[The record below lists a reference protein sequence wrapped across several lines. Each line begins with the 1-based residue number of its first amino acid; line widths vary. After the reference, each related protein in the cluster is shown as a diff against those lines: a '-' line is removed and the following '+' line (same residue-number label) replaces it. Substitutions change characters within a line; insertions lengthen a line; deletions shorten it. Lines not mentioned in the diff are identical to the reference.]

1 METTYENVVEEIVQS
16 IFSTMLNI
24 ELIRSNAPSSADQ
37 ELLLAAVQIA
47 GQWTGSVVLAMSSE
61 LAGEV
66 AGSMMAIPPQE
77 AREDD
82 LHDTAAELVNM
93 VGGNLKS
100 LLPGPSYLSLPTVF
114 TGGDIGM
121 QIHNA
126 ILIEDVGLR
135 SAVGTL
141 RVRLY
146 EKIAQANNDSD

>member
-1 METTYENVVEEIVQS
+1 METTYENVIEEIVQS
-16 IFSTMLNI
+16 IFSTMLGV
-24 ELIRSNAPSSADQ
+24 ELFRDEAQLPSDHEQ
-37 ELLLAAVQIA
+37 ILASVQIA
-47 GQWTGSVVLAMSSE
+47 GEWMGCAVLTMSSDLGRE
-61 LAGEV
+61 SAGTMLGISPAQV
-66 AGSMMAIPPQE
+66 N
-77 AREDD
+77 EDD
-82 LHDTAAELVNM
+82 LRDVAAELTNM
-93 VGGNLKS
+93 IGGNLKS

-146 EKIAQANNDSD
+146 EKIAQSDNECG